1 MRPSFS
7 PSDGGGGPAAAG
19 LFDGVLARGAV
30 PALVGDHAVLQ
41 AMLRAEAALA
51 TAQAQVGLMPSAHA
65 EAITAACR
73 AEHFDPSAIG
83 RQAAESGNPVV
94 PLVRA
99 LTGVVRDGAGEDA
112 AGWVH
117 HGATSQDVLDTAM
130 VLVTRAALH
139 TITRDRQD
147 AAATAADLVRGHA
160 TTLMPGRTLLQQALP
175 ITFGLKA
182 AGWLVALDE
191 AAAALATTADQL
203 PAQLGGAAGTLA
215 SLERHGT
222 AVLGAYAE
230 VLELAEP
237 VLPWHTARLPIASAA
252 TAAGAAAGLI
262 GKVALDV
269 VLLAQTEVAEVT
281 EDAAGRG
288 GSSTMPHKRNPVAAV
303 AAIAG
308 ARRTPGLVAT
318 LLAAMPQ
325 EHERAAGSWHAEW
338 APLRELLVAT
348 GSAAAWLAECLRSL
362 RVDPER
368 MRADVE
374 LTGGLLLAERV
385 TTALRSTLGRLRAHD
400 VVETA
405 CRRAASRQR
414 PLLDELLDTPPV
426 VEALGAERVR
436 TLLDPA
442 GYLGS
447 TQEFIER
454 ALQRHTKELL

>member
-1 MRPSFS
+1 
-7 PSDGGGGPAAAG
+7 
-19 LFDGVLARGAV
+19 V

-73 AEHFDPSAIG
+73 AGHFDPSVIG

-99 LTGVVRDGAGEDA
+99 LTGVVRDRAGENA

-117 HGATSQDVLDTAM
+117 HGATSQDILDTAM
-130 VLVTRAALH
+130 VLVTRAALQA
-139 TITRDRQD
+139 IILDLQD
-147 AAATAADLVRGHA
+147 AAATASDLTRAHA

-182 AGWLVALDE
+182 AGWLVALDD
-191 AAAALATTADQL
+191 AAAALTNVADGL

-215 SLERHGT
+215 SLERRGT
-222 AVLGAYAE
+222 AVLGAYAQT
-230 VLELAEP
+230 LDLAEP
-237 VLPWHTARLPIASAA
+237 VLPWHTARLPIAS
-252 TAAGAAAGLI
+252 TAAAVGAAAGLI
-262 GKVALDV
+262 GKIALDL
-269 VLLAQTEVAEVT
+269 VLLAQTEVAEMI

-288 GSSTMPHKRNPVAAV
+288 GSSTMPHKRNPVAAI

-325 EHERAAGSWHAEW
+325 EHERAAGNWHAEW

-348 GSAAAWLAECLRSL
+348 GSAAAWLAESLRSL

-368 MRADVE
+368 MRANLE
-374 LTGGLLLAERV
+374 LTGGLLLAERI
-385 TTALRSTLGRLRAHD
+385 TTALRPILGRLAAHEL
-400 VVETA
+400 VETA
-405 CRRAASRQR
+405 CRRATGQQR
-414 PLLDELLDTPPV
+414 TLLDELLDTPAV
-426 VEALGAERVR
+426 VDALGPERIR
-436 TLLDPA
+436 SLLDPS

-447 TQEFIER
+447 TQELIER
-454 ALQRHTKELL
+454 ALQRHTKGAL